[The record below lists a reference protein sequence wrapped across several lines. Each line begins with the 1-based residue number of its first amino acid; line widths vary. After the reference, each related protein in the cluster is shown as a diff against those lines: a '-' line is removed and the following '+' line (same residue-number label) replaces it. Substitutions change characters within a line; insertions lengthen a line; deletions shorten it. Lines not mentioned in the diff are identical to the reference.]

1 MKPTPANIKALSLLG
16 QKGSAFNYGLLEAAQ
31 EHPELCVLTADLAL
45 LTGLDRFRRKFPD
58 RFIQCGIAEQNMMGI
73 AAGLAMEG
81 AMPVATTYCSFIA
94 VRALEQIRQ
103 NISSTHANVKIVGT
117 FAGVV
122 AAKSGISHWATED
135 IAFMRALPGMTVLS
149 PCDALEAVKAFKA
162 MCDIDGP
169 VYLRLSGS
177 VSCPVVNHDD
187 FEFKP
192 GALRKIRDG
201 DGIAIIATG
210 LMVKEALDAADALE
224 GKGIGA
230 AVYDA
235 ATIKPIDRAALDEI
249 FKSCWLV
256 ATVEEH
262 TVIGGLGSA
271 VAEAMAPMRNAPAL
285 VMIGFED
292 CYTRPGSQRYIW
304 DLAGLTAERI
314 AARLEDEARRAG
326 I

>member
-1 MKPTPANIKALSLLG
+1 MRITPANIKALSLLG
-16 QKGSAFNYGLLEAAQ
+16 QKGSAFNYGLLEAAE

-103 NISSTHANVKIVGT
+103 NISSTRANVKIVGT

-149 PCDALEAVKAFKA
+149 PSDSLEAVKAFKA
-162 MCDIDGP
+162 MCDMDGP

-177 VSCPVVNHDD
+177 VNCPAVSQED
-187 FEFKP
+187 FEFKV
-192 GALRKIRDG
+192 GALRRIRDG
-201 DGIAIIATG
+201 SGIAIIATG
-210 LMVKEALDAADALE
+210 LMVKEALDAAVMLD
-224 GKGIGA
+224 GRGISA

-235 ATIKPIDRAALDEI
+235 ATIKPIDRAALEAI
-249 FKSCWLV
+249 FREYPLV
-256 ATVEEH
+256 ATAEEH

-271 VAEAMAPMRNAPAL
+271 VAEARAGLRDAPPV
-285 VMIGFED
+285 VMIGFDD
-292 CYTRPGSQRYIW
+292 CYTKPGSQRYIW

-314 AARLEDEARRAG
+314 AARLEMKAREYG

>member
-1 MKPTPANIKALSLLG
+1 MKVTPANIKALSLLG

-45 LTGLDRFRRKFPD
+45 LTGLDRFRRKYPD
-58 RFIQCGIAEQNMMGI
+58 RFVQCGIAEQNMMGI

-103 NISSTHANVKIVGT
+103 NISSAGANVKMVGT

-135 IAFMRALPGMTVLS
+135 LAFMRALPGMTVLS
-149 PCDALEAVKAFKA
+149 PADALEAVKAFKA
-162 MCDIDGP
+162 MCEIKGP

-177 VSCPVVNHDD
+177 TMCPPVYQED
-187 FEFKP
+187 FDFKV
-192 GALRKIRDG
+192 GAIRRIRDG
-201 DGIAIIATG
+201 SGIAVIATG
-210 LMVKEALDAADALE
+210 LMVKEALDAAVMLE
-224 GKGIGA
+224 KKGMSA

-235 ATIKPIDRAALDEI
+235 ATIKPLDRGGLLEI
-249 FKSCWLV
+249 FKKHQLV

-262 TVIGGLGSA
+262 TVMGGLGSA
-271 VAEAMAPMRNAPAL
+271 VAEARAGLRGAPPL
-285 VMIGFED
+285 VMLGFED

-304 DLAGLTAERI
+304 DLAGITAERI
-314 AARLEDEARRAG
+314 AARLEKEARQFG